1 MLLRKAPVYWL
12 VKHGT
17 GSVLSQAVLSLKVP
31 PDPQRQPQGSDS
43 QPASLKGSGF
53 PNAGKGTIWW
63 LFAEVLLCSVT
74 LVFDSATP

>member
-43 QPASLKGSGF
+43 HQGAEDWNLRGQCWKGPERMAGSSGSLCQWG
-53 PNAGKGTIWW
+53 N
-63 LFAEVLLCSVT
+63 
-74 LVFDSATP
+74 